1 MVDVAEMAILQE
13 ADIRLDAFKR
23 QLQDFDDQLGEPPFA
38 AALKAEVEA
47 EAALL
52 TEVSRSRETA
62 DADATATRAKIETE
76 DQKLY
81 SGTITDP
88 RELKILQE
96 EVFALRRLLKS
107 QEEVVLARI
116 EQEELAQEATTY
128 LSALT
133 KKSAKAWSERQTDL
147 SERRVG
153 VADQAALVE
162 GEVKE
167 QRDLMAQAD
176 LAVYDDH
183 RSRRPLAVSAVEGG
197 VCGSCR
203 LALPTTILTRARRGV
218 EAVLC
223 PACSCIVYLQ

>member
-13 ADIRLDAFKR
+13 ADIRLDAFKK
-23 QLQDFDDQLGEPPFA
+23 QLHDFDEQLGEPPFA
-38 AALKAEVEA
+38 PALKAEVEA

-52 TEVSRSRETA
+52 VEVSRTRETA
-62 DADATATRAKIETE
+62 DADAAANRAKIETE
-76 DQKLY
+76 DKKLY

-88 RELKILQE
+88 RELKNLQE
-96 EVFALRRLLKS
+96 EIFALRRLLKS

-116 EQEELAQEATTY
+116 EQEELAQEAAAY
-128 LSALT
+128 LAALT
-133 KKSAKAWSERQTDL
+133 KKSAKTWSERQADL
-147 SERRVG
+147 SERRTG

-162 GEVKE
+162 GEVTE
-167 QRDLMAQAD
+167 QRDLMAQTD

-203 LALPTTILTRARRGV
+203 LALPTTILTRARRGA